1 VTRQKPWRLLGIAWP
16 VAAKKPVPK
25 SSAPT
30 AKAPARHPL
39 SDPYKAAADLYL
51 EIDPTGH
58 IQQVESNLQDA
69 PGLGHEWLGRSWL
82 DTVTSESR
90 VKVNEMLAE
99 VSQAQKPTRWRH
111 INHLLKDQSEFPV
124 LYSIAQKPGSDHL
137 VAMGRDLRSMASVQ
151 ARLLQAQQLLEQ
163 DYLRMR
169 SIENQY
175 RTLFDLVHD
184 PILMV
189 EGRHGRILESN
200 KAAQAFFG
208 QTGAQ
213 LLDKK
218 IETLVGAS
226 SLGSL
231 NQVLREV
238 DGSGRA
244 SQTSLKFSQQKQK
257 SQVHVAHLRLENETA
272 FLFRIDLASNVNG
285 QRADNHLL
293 QETLSLMTDGLVITD
308 RRGIILH
315 ANPAFAQIIHS
326 PHHGQVLGEPISRWL
341 GRANTDFQVLINGL
355 QQGGAVRLFSTQ
367 LVSDAGGAIPAEIS
381 AISLP
386 QDKDTLFAF
395 TIRDTGRRLDQPS
408 NQAAGLARS
417 HEDLSNLVGR
427 MPLKEIVGETIDL
440 IEKLCIEAALK
451 LTKNNRASAA
461 DMLGLS
467 RQSLYVKMR
476 RFGLDRGDL
485 Q

>member
-1 VTRQKPWRLLGIAWP
+1 M
-16 VAAKKPVPK
+16 PK
-25 SSAPT
+25 SSANPT
-30 AKAPARHPL
+30 TAPARQPAPDL
-39 SDPYKAAADLYL
+39 FKAAADLYL
-51 EIDPTGH
+51 ELDSSAKIRQ
-58 IQQVESNLQDA
+58 IESHLPDS
-69 PGLGHEWLGRSWL
+69 PDIGKEWLGRSWL

-90 VKVNEMLAE
+90 VKVNEMIAE
-99 VSQAQKPTRWRH
+99 AAQTKKPTRWRH
-111 INHLLKDQSEFPV
+111 INHVLKDQSEYPV
-124 LYSIAQKPGSDHL
+124 LYCVAPRPGRDEL
-137 VAMGRDLRSMASVQ
+137 VAIGRDLRAMASLQ
-151 ARLLQAQQLLEQ
+151 SRLLQAQQLLEQ

-175 RTLFDLVHD
+175 RTLFDLIRD

-189 EGRHGRILESN
+189 EGRHGRVLEAN
-200 KAAQAFFG
+200 KAAQSFFELNG
-208 QTGAQ
+208 TQ

-218 IETLVGAS
+218 LETLVGAS
-226 SLGSL
+226 SLGAL

-244 SQTSLKFSQQKQK
+244 SQTSLKFTHHKQK
-257 SQVHVAHLRLENETA
+257 SQVHVAHLRHENETA
-272 FLFRIDLASNVNG
+272 FLIRVDMASNVNG
-285 QRADNHLL
+285 QSPDNHLL
-293 QETLSLMTDGLVITD
+293 QETLSLMTDALVVTD
-308 RRGIILH
+308 RRGVILH
-315 ANPAFAQIIHS
+315 ANPAFAEIVHS

-355 QQGGAVRLFSTQ
+355 QQGGMVRLFSTQ
-367 LVSDAGGAIPAEIS
+367 LVSDAGTAIPAEIS
-381 AISLP
+381 AVSLP

-395 TIRDTGRRLDQPS
+395 TIRDVGRRLDEKTPQQS
-408 NQAAGLARS
+408 GLTRS
-417 HEDLSNLVGR
+417 HEDLSSLVGR
-427 MPLKEIVGETIDL
+427 MPLKEIVGETVDL

-461 DMLGLS
+461 DMLGVS

>member
-1 VTRQKPWRLLGIAWP
+1 
-16 VAAKKPVPK
+16 VPK
-25 SSAPT
+25 SSTTPRQS
-30 AKAPARHPL
+30 PALETP
-39 SDPYKAAADLYL
+39 SDLFKAAADLYL
-51 EIDPTGH
+51 DVEPSGAIR
-58 IQQVESNLQDA
+58 QVSSSLQDL
-69 PGLGHEWLGRSWL
+69 PNLGREWIGHSWL

-90 VKVNEMLAE
+90 VKVQEMLAE
-99 VSQAQKPTRWRH
+99 AHQTGRPTRWRH
-111 INHLLKDQSEFPV
+111 INHVLKDQSEFPV
-124 LYSIAQKPGSDHL
+124 LYSL
-137 VAMGRDLRSMASVQ
+137 VQSPTGDRYAAIGRDLRSMASLQ
-151 ARLLQAQQLLEQ
+151 SRLLQAQQMLEQ

-175 RTLFDLVHD
+175 RTLFDLIRD
-184 PILMV
+184 PVLMI

-200 KAAQAFFG
+200 KASQAFFG
-208 QTGAQ
+208 LSGSQ

-218 IETLVGAS
+218 LETLVSAP
-226 SLGSL
+226 SLGAF

-238 DGSGRA
+238 DGSGRPAQA
-244 SQTSLKFSQQKQK
+244 SLRFSQHKQK
-257 SQVHVAHLRLENETA
+257 STVHVAHLRHENETA
-272 FLFRIDLASNVNG
+272 FLLRVDTGSQPNG
-285 QRADNHLL
+285 QGMDNHLL
-293 QETLSLMTDGLVITD
+293 QETLTLMTDGLVITD
-308 RRGIILH
+308 RRGVILH

-326 PHHGQVLGEPISRWL
+326 PHHGQVLGEPLSRWL

-355 QQGGAVRLFSTQ
+355 QQGGVVRLFATQ
-367 LVSDAGGAIPAEIS
+367 LVSDAGAAIPAEIS
-381 AISLP
+381 GIPLP
-386 QDKDTLFAF
+386 QDKETLFAF
-395 TIRDTGRRLDQPS
+395 TIRDTGRRLDHGAP
-408 NQAAGLARS
+408 QAGGLTRS

-427 MPLKEIVGETIDL
+427 MPLKEIVGETVDL

>member
-1 VTRQKPWRLLGIAWP
+1 
-16 VAAKKPVPK
+16 VPK
-25 SSAPT
+25 SAVKPLKSRPT
-30 AKAPARHPL
+30 SVSEGP
-39 SDPYKAAADLYL
+39 SDLFKAAADLYL
-51 EIDPTGH
+51 DIEPSGVIG
-58 IQQVESNLQDA
+58 QVSSGLQDM
-69 PGLGHEWLGRSWL
+69 PGLGQEWIGRNWL

-90 VKVNEMLAE
+90 IKVQEMLTE
-99 VSQAQKPTRWRH
+99 AQRTGRPTRWRH
-111 INHLLKDQSEFPV
+111 INHILKDQSEFPV
-124 LYSIAQKPGSDHL
+124 LYSLAQSPSGHRF
-137 VAMGRDLRSMASVQ
+137 AAIGRDLRSMASLQ
-151 ARLLQAQQLLEQ
+151 SRLLQAQQMLEQ

-175 RTLFDLVHD
+175 RTLFDLIRD
-184 PILMV
+184 PVLMI

-200 KAAQAFFG
+200 KASQAFLGFS
-208 QTGAQ
+208 ASQ

-218 IETLVGAS
+218 LESLVSAP
-226 SLGSL
+226 SLGAL

-238 DGSGRA
+238 DGSGRSAQA
-244 SQTSLKFSQQKQK
+244 SLRFAQHKQK
-257 SQVHVAHLRLENETA
+257 STVHVAHLRHENETA
-272 FLFRIDLASNVNG
+272 FLLRVDTGAQSSGRGV
-285 QRADNHLL
+285 DNHLL

-308 RRGIILH
+308 RRGVILH

-326 PHHGQVLGEPISRWL
+326 PHHGQVLGEPLSRWL

-355 QQGGAVRLFSTQ
+355 QQGGVVRLFATQ
-367 LVSDAGGAIPAEIS
+367 LVSDAGAAIPAEIS
-381 AISLP
+381 GISLP
-386 QDKDTLFAF
+386 QDKETLFAF
-395 TIRDTGRRLDQPS
+395 TIRDTGRRLDHNPA
-408 NQAAGLARS
+408 QAGGLARS

-427 MPLKEIVGETIDL
+427 MPLKEIVGETVDL

-476 RFGLDRGDL
+476 RFGLDRGDP

>member
-1 VTRQKPWRLLGIAWP
+1 MPKPSNRARQALGQQ
-16 VAAKKPVPK
+16 
-25 SSAPT
+25 
-30 AKAPARHPL
+30 APADL
-39 SDPYKAAADLYL
+39 FKAAADLYL
-51 EIDPTGH
+51 DLDASGTIRQTSSG
-58 IQQVESNLQDA
+58 LQDL
-69 PGLGHEWLGRSWL
+69 PQMGQEWIGRNWL

-90 VKVNEMLAE
+90 VKVQEMLSEAK
-99 VSQAQKPTRWRH
+99 QTGRPTRWRH
-111 INHLLKDQSEFPV
+111 INHVLKDQTEFPV
-124 LYSIAQKPGSDHL
+124 LYSLSQNPSEDRLTAI
-137 VAMGRDLRSMASVQ
+137 GRDLRSMATLQS
-151 ARLLQAQQLLEQ
+151 RLLQAQQMLEQ

-175 RTLFDLVHD
+175 RTLFDLVQE
-184 PILMV
+184 PILMI

-200 KAAQAFFG
+200 KASQDFFG
-208 QTGAQ
+208 LSAGQ

-218 IETLVGAS
+218 LETLVSAP
-226 SLGSL
+226 SLGAL

-238 DGSGRA
+238 DGSGRSA
-244 SQTSLKFSQQKQK
+244 QTSLRFAQHKQK
-257 SQVHVAHLRLENETA
+257 STVHVAHLRHENETA
-272 FLFRIDLASNVNG
+272 FLIRIDDGTHANG
-285 QRADNHLL
+285 HGADNHLL
-293 QETLSLMTDGLVITD
+293 QEALSRMTDGLVITD
-308 RRGIILH
+308 RRGVILH

-355 QQGGAVRLFSTQ
+355 QQGGVVRLFATQ
-367 LVSDAGGAIPAEIS
+367 LVSDAGAAIPAEIS
-381 AISLP
+381 GISLP
-386 QDKDTLFAF
+386 QEKEALFAF
-395 TIRDTGRRLDQPS
+395 TIRDTGRRLDQHAS
-408 NQAAGLARS
+408 QSQGLGRT

-427 MPLKEIVGETIDL
+427 MPLKEIVGETVDL

-451 LTKNNRASAA
+451 MTKNNRASAA

>member
-1 VTRQKPWRLLGIAWP
+1 M
-16 VAAKKPVPK
+16 PK
-25 SSAPT
+25 SSTKPRPATAQQAP
-30 AKAPARHPL
+30 
-39 SDPYKAAADLYL
+39 SDLYKAAADLYL
-51 EIDPTGH
+51 ELEPSGLVRQASSGLADLPSMG
-58 IQQVESNLQDA
+58 QD
-69 PGLGHEWLGRSWL
+69 WIGRNWL

-90 VKVNEMLAE
+90 VKVQEMLSE
-99 VSQAQKPTRWRH
+99 TLQTGRPSRWRH
-111 INHLLKDQSEFPV
+111 INHVLKDQTEFPV
-124 LYSIAQKPGSDHL
+124 LYSLAPSPGSNRL
-137 VAMGRDLRSMASVQ
+137 VAVGRDLRAMASLQ
-151 ARLLQAQQLLEQ
+151 SRLLQAQQMLEQ

-175 RTLFDLVHD
+175 RTLFDLIRD
-184 PILMV
+184 PILMI

-200 KAAQAFFG
+200 KASQAFLG
-208 QTGAQ
+208 LSGSQ

-218 IETLVGAS
+218 LETLVSAP
-226 SLGSL
+226 SLGAL

-238 DGSGRA
+238 DGSGRSA
-244 SQTSLKFSQQKQK
+244 QASLKFNQHKQK
-257 SQVHVAHLRLENETA
+257 STVHVAHLRHENDTA
-272 FLFRIDLASNVNG
+272 FLLRIDTGTDTNG
-285 QRADNHLL
+285 SGADNHLL

-355 QQGGAVRLFSTQ
+355 QQGGVVRLFATQ
-367 LVSDAGGAIPAEIS
+367 LISDAGGAIPAEIS
-381 AISLP
+381 GISLP
-386 QDKDTLFAF
+386 QDKEALFAF
-395 TIRDTGRRLDQPS
+395 TIRDTGRRLDQHQS
-408 NQAAGLARS
+408 QGNGLARS

-427 MPLKEIVGETIDL
+427 MPLKEIVGETVDL

>member
-1 VTRQKPWRLLGIAWP
+1 
-16 VAAKKPVPK
+16 VPK
-25 SSAPT
+25 SSNKARQAQAQQAP
-30 AKAPARHPL
+30 
-39 SDPYKAAADLYL
+39 SDLFKAAADLYL
-51 EIDPTGH
+51 DIDSAG
-58 IQQVESNLQDA
+58 IIRQASSGLQDMPA
-69 PGLGHEWLGRSWL
+69 MGQDWIGQNWL

-90 VKVNEMLAE
+90 IKVQEMLTEAK
-99 VSQAQKPTRWRH
+99 QTGRPTRWRH
-111 INHLLKDQSEFPV
+111 INHVLKDQTEFPV
-124 LYSIAQKPGSDHL
+124 LYSLAQSPSDDRL
-137 VAMGRDLRSMASVQ
+137 TAIGRDLRSMASLQ
-151 ARLLQAQQLLEQ
+151 SRLLQAQQMLEQ

-175 RTLFDLVHD
+175 RTLFDLIRD
-184 PILMV
+184 PILMI

-200 KAAQAFFG
+200 KASQAFFG
-208 QTGAQ
+208 LSGGQ

-218 IETLVGAS
+218 LETLVSAP
-226 SLGSL
+226 SLGAF

-238 DGSGRA
+238 DGSGR
-244 SQTSLKFSQQKQK
+244 SGQTSLRFGQHKQK
-257 SQVHVAHLRLENETA
+257 STVHVAHLRHENETA
-272 FLFRIDLASNVNG
+272 FLLRIDTASQSNG
-285 QRADNHLL
+285 QVVDNHLL

-315 ANPAFAQIIHS
+315 ANPAFAQIVHS

-355 QQGGAVRLFSTQ
+355 QQGGVVRLFSTQ
-367 LVSDAGGAIPAEIS
+367 LISDAGAAIPAEIS
-381 AISLP
+381 GISLP
-386 QDKDTLFAF
+386 QDKEPLFAF
-395 TIRDTGRRLDQPS
+395 TIRDTGRRLQPQPS
-408 NQAAGLARS
+408 QASGLTRS
-417 HEDLSNLVGR
+417 HEDLSDLVGR
-427 MPLKEIVGETIDL
+427 MPLKEIVGETVDL